1 MTKFTAFFILVFS
14 LAHASAVLDRK
25 ENINGIVL
33 ESSKEGS
40 LRNYHAHTNKNLPYG
55 LKSVSKSILNF
66 SDRCNNS
73 HRDMRQFLDKK
84 KECKYHNENLIE
96 AFEVTDLKTPFSNNA
111 QDQKHLIGKQI
122 YNRGHY
128 GFYELVEVK
137 NQKNENSQ
145 NQIVITQRMLND
157 QEVKELTTAKFPQDS
172 SFKTSFIKY
181 VLTETSP
188 SSTRI
193 DYFSDAQTEHWV
205 LNKELSIPQ
214 VFASLGKGIQELL
227 KSVEL
232 DSRTHNRDIASQAE

>member
-1 MTKFTAFFILVFS
+1 MTKFTVFFLSVFS
-14 LAHASAVLDRK
+14 LAHASAILDRK

-33 ESSKEGS
+33 ESSKEGT
-40 LRNYHAHTNKNLPYG
+40 LRNYHAHTNKVLPYG

-84 KECKYHNENLIE
+84 KDCKYHNENLIE
-96 AFEVTDLKTPFSNNA
+96 AFEVTDLKTPFTNNEN
-111 QDQKHLIGKQI
+111 DQKHLIGKQI

-128 GFYELVEVK
+128 GYYELVEVK
-137 NQKNENSQ
+137 SQKNESSQ
-145 NQIVITQRMLND
+145 NQVVITQRMLSD
-157 QEVKELTTAKFPQDS
+157 QEVKEYTAAKFEQDS
-172 SFKTSFIKY
+172 SFKTSVVKY

-227 KSVEL
+227 KSVEQ
-232 DSRTHNRDIASQAE
+232 DSQIQNRDIASKAD